1 MSFILNA
8 LRKSEQERQAL
19 QSEAVTDKILASPP
33 PQNRSKATKLLAF
46 LFIANV
52 LVIAGIV
59 WLVRNNLISKSEV
72 VVSPQIPVQETTLEP
87 KAIAKSTQLERSA
100 QPEESEITSIAE
112 LIDKDKPEPVPA
124 PLPAKPTIT
133 KEMVAKVIEQ
143 PVIANHSEPQ
153 IQITPAI
160 APVAKAQA
168 DEPET
173 IAVTTDIPFLSD
185 LPIEFRQ
192 TVPKFTINVFVY
204 SQDPEERFVM
214 IDMVK
219 YKPGQQI
226 KDAMQLKEIRRDSIV
241 VDYQNQAFKI
251 KRP

>member
-19 QSEAVTDKILASPP
+19 QSEAVTDKILLAQP

-52 LVIAGIV
+52 LAIVGIIG
-59 WLVRNNLISKSEV
+59 LVRNNLMST
-72 VVSPQIPVQETTLEP
+72 PDTTASAL
-87 KAIAKSTQLERSA
+87 SA
-100 QPEESEITSIAE
+100 QPSVQGTKFESKATQPERAAQTAESEITSIAE
-112 LIDKDKPEPVPA
+112 LVDQDKPEPAPA
-124 PLPAKPTIT
+124 PLPVKPAIT
-133 KEMVAKVIEQ
+133 KERVAEVIEQ
-143 PVIANHSEPQ
+143 PVIANHSTSQ
-153 IQITPAI
+153 IQTTPAI
-160 APVAKAQA
+160 APVAKVQA

-173 IAVTTDIPFLSD
+173 IPVTTDIPFLSD
-185 LPIEFRQ
+185 LPVEFRQ
-192 TVPKFTINVFVY
+192 TVPKFTVNVFVY

-219 YKPGQQI
+219 YKPGQHI
-226 KDAMQLKEIRRDSIV
+226 KDAMLLKEIRRDSLV
-241 VDYQNQAFKI
+241 VDYQNQEFKI